1 MKKRLEVRL
10 EKEFNDMLEV
20 LAFEQGMTKSDL
32 IRSMI
37 FDKHQELATRIGF
50 KGISELCKMMKEG
63 C

>member
-20 LAFEQGMTKSDL
+20 LAFEQGLTKSDL
-32 IRSMI
+32 IRCLI
-37 FDKHQELATRIGF
+37 FDRYQELSARIGF
-50 KGISELCKMMKEG
+50 KGISELLEMMKEG

>member
-37 FDKHQELATRIGF
+37 FDKHQKF
-50 KGISELCKMMKEG
+50 P
-63 C
+63 